1 MPEMTLL
8 GWFHTIFGV
17 GALLSGFYTLFTY
30 KIISIINFLE
40 NDIISELKGQKRFH
54 AHVAKNSLNIVLRQ
68 LKLEK
73 ENNSNEKKRL
83 REILKIEG
91 NLKDLNQIL
100 CEKIN
105 NEEIDINNDE
115 LIDHLYKTTM
125 EKLSIDQPNYS
136 GYLAEKE

>member
-1 MPEMTLL
+1 MNNPPSKEEL
-8 GWFHTIFGV
+8 
-17 GALLSGFYTLFTY
+17 
-30 KIISIINFLE
+30 IISIINFLE

-68 LKLEK
+68 LKLEE
-73 ENNSNEKKRL
+73 ENNSKEEKRL
-83 REILKIEG
+83 KEILKIEG

-115 LIDHLYKTTM
+115 LVDHLYKTTM

-136 GYLAEKE
+136 GYLAEKK

>member
-1 MPEMTLL
+1 MNNPPSKEEL
-8 GWFHTIFGV
+8 
-17 GALLSGFYTLFTY
+17 
-30 KIISIINFLE
+30 IISIINFLE

-68 LKLEK
+68 LRLEK
-73 ENNSNEKKRL
+73 ENNSKEKKRL
-83 REILKIEG
+83 KEILKIEG

-100 CEKIN
+100 CEK
-105 NEEIDINNDE
+105 INNDE

-136 GYLAEKE
+136 GYLAEKK

>member
-1 MPEMTLL
+1 MNNPPSKEEL
-8 GWFHTIFGV
+8 
-17 GALLSGFYTLFTY
+17 
-30 KIISIINFLE
+30 IISIINFLE

-68 LKLEK
+68 LRLEK
-73 ENNSNEKKRL
+73 ENNSKEKKRL
-83 REILKIEG
+83 KEILKIEG
-91 NLKDLNQIL
+91 NLKDLNLIL

-136 GYLAEKE
+136 GYLAEKK

>member
-1 MPEMTLL
+1 MNSPPSKEEL
-8 GWFHTIFGV
+8 
-17 GALLSGFYTLFTY
+17 
-30 KIISIINFLE
+30 IISIINFLE

-68 LKLEK
+68 LRLEK
-73 ENNSNEKKRL
+73 ENNSKEKKRL
-83 REILKIEG
+83 KEILKIEG

>member
-1 MPEMTLL
+1 MNNPPSKEEL
-8 GWFHTIFGV
+8 
-17 GALLSGFYTLFTY
+17 
-30 KIISIINFLE
+30 IISIINFLE

-68 LKLEK
+68 LRLEK
-73 ENNSNEKKRL
+73 ENNSKEKKRL
-83 REILKIEG
+83 KEILKIEG

-105 NEEIDINNDE
+105 NEEIDINNYE
-115 LIDHLYKTTM
+115 LIDHLYKTSM

-136 GYLAEKE
+136 GYLAEKK